1 MVPEFTGLAATFFG
15 NSRTAASL
23 VLASSR
29 LFALSGYAP
38 RSQTPLEARIFIV
51 YRLLT
56 WTTFVLSLHSCI
68 ISTVASMGIL
78 HGKYDPIAGSA
89 TEFLLREFEYEF
101 VSINWSILM
110 TFLIIIVMVT
120 LRVLLE
126 FRLLSDPKRR
136 IAAKFVLLTAVA
148 LMSHFVSYINS
159 TICCWSNLFE
169 MTLHMFQL
177 VFSRTLREP
186 TVMQVVS
193 GVAACGSVYYGLGS
207 ALGYLSSP
215 QPDEEKPKA
224 E

>member
-1 MVPEFTGLAATFFG
+1 MTAEFTALAATFFG

-38 RSQTPLEARIFIV
+38 RSHTPLEARIFIT

-56 WTTFVLSLHSCI
+56 WTTFVLALHSCI

-78 HGKYDPIAGSA
+78 HGKFDPIAGSA
-89 TEFLLREFEYEF
+89 TEFLMREFEYEF

-110 TFLIIIVMVT
+110 TLLIIIVMVT

-126 FRLLSDPKRR
+126 FHMLSDPKRS
-136 IAAKFVLLTAVA
+136 ITAKFVVLTAVA
-148 LMSHFVSYINS
+148 LMAHVVSYINA

-169 MTLHMFQL
+169 MTLHMFRL
-177 VFSRTLREP
+177 VFSRMLQEP
-186 TVMQVVS
+186 SVMNMIS
-193 GVAACGSVYYGLGS
+193 GVAAFGSVYYGLGS
-207 ALGYLSSP
+207 ALGYLSNPIP
-215 QPDEEKPKA
+215 QEEKSKA
-224 E
+224 D